1 MQPYMLRQAK
11 VYNRHFKSMWKSRTM
26 WFSLG
31 LMVFGAVYDNFSYV
45 QNIINPSY
53 YGILLIV
60 IGVVVAILRFLT
72 SQPMQR

>member
-1 MQPYMLRQAK
+1 
-11 VYNRHFKSMWKSRTM
+11 M
-26 WFSLG
+26 WFSFG

>member
-1 MQPYMLRQAK
+1 MLRQVK
-11 VYNRHFKSMWKSRTM
+11 VYNRHPKPMWKSRTM
-26 WFSLG
+26 WFSFG